1 MTKAGRLAYIK
12 AVLNAIPIH
21 QLLVL
26 GPPKKTLNQLAKIER
41 GFLWEGRREANGG
54 SCHVNWSKV
63 SRPLPYG
70 GLGVRDLDR
79 TGVALRV
86 RWLWFSRTDDRR
98 AWHGLDLRP
107 SAKEQAIFFAST
119 TVELGNGHNTLF
131 WEDRWINGR
140 AVREIAPQLYDCIPK
155 RRRKQR
161 TVAEG
166 LAGNFW
172 ARDIRGTLGIH
183 EVGQYLQI
191 WQAIANTLL
200 NDEPDRLRWM
210 WTADGVYTAESCYMA
225 MFHGSKLSEAWKL
238 TWKTWAPPRVK
249 FF

>member
-1 MTKAGRLAYIK
+1 M
-12 AVLNAIPIH
+12 
-21 QLLVL
+21 
-26 GPPKKTLNQLAKIER
+26 
-41 GFLWEGRREANGG
+41 
-54 SCHVNWSKV
+54 
-63 SRPLPYG
+63 
-70 GLGVRDLDR
+70 
-79 TGVALRV
+79 
-86 RWLWFSRTDDRR
+86 
-98 AWHGLDLRP
+98 
-107 SAKEQAIFFAST
+107 
-119 TVELGNGHNTLF
+119 
-131 WEDRWINGR
+131 
-140 AVREIAPQLYDCIPK
+140 
-155 RRRKQR
+155 
-161 TVAEG
+161 AEG

-249 FF
+249 FFYWLADQDRCWTGERLRLHRLPHNARCLLCDQLPETIHHLIVACPFARQVWHDIATWLRFTCRPPEGDTTLFEWWQAAKQRTPKPMIKGLSSATLLVPWMIWKHRNDCVFNHAQPSVGIVVAAIKEEAFLWVRAGAKGLGSIVPMSWDVH